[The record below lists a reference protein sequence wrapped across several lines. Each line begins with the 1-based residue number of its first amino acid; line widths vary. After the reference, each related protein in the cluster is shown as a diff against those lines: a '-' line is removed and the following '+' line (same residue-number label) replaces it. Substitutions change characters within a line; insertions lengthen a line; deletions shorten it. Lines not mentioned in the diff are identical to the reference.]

1 MNTKQIEMIL
11 TVADTLNFTKAA
23 EILYI
28 AQPTLS
34 YQIQTLENELH
45 FKIFDRTQKSV
56 VITPAGKSFIEAM
69 RNLSLQYRTAVEQAQ
84 NYSERYSEDITISLP
99 YRGSIHL
106 LPEAMRKM
114 KALHPETLIVPKFNW
129 RESMNMFQKGEV
141 DIFFGDYEI
150 MKHMTGVKT
159 VHFYDS
165 HIYLVCD
172 AGDRLAKKQVV
183 TAEDLRGRTLMVGG
197 GSQKQLKA
205 VQDKVI
211 ETTHI
216 PFFNSDDHETTLTNI
231 AAGNAIVLAPGYLRD
246 RNDHTFK
253 WIPFDCH
260 EILPC
265 SLSIKESE
273 NRQSVNDF
281 IRILLE
287 LYSKEKVFSL

>member
-23 EILYI
+23 DILYI

-56 VITPAGKSFIEAM
+56 VITPAGKAFIETM

-84 NYSERYSEDITISLP
+84 NYSEKYREDITISLP
-99 YRGSIHL
+99 YRSCIHL
-106 LPEAMRKM
+106 LPSAMRKM
-114 KALHPETLIVPKFNW
+114 KTIHPETLIVPKFNW
-129 RESMNMFQKGEV
+129 RESMNMFQSGEI
-141 DIFFGDYEI
+141 DIFFGDYDI
-150 MKHMTGVKT
+150 MKNMTGVKT

-172 AGDRLAKKQVV
+172 ANDKLAKNQVA
-183 TAEDLRGRTLMVGG
+183 TATDLIGRTLMVGG

-205 VQDKVI
+205 VQERVI
-211 ETTHI
+211 AETHI

-246 RNDHTFK
+246 RNDHSFA

-265 SLSIKESE
+265 SLSVKESE
-273 NRQSVNDF
+273 NRQSVKDL
-281 IRILLE
+281 IEILLE
-287 LYSKEKVFSL
+287 MYSREKVFSL